1 MPKSRMETNQN
12 QLLKSSWK
20 TRRLHLYTF
29 AASATDV
36 TRCKLSA
43 HEDAGVASFFRD
55 DVSRVGQSR
64 LHLRRH
70 LFCRR
75 AHHGNFLP
83 ANVHSEKTGAREC
96 RFFRNAE

>member
-1 MPKSRMETNQN
+1 METNRP
-12 QLLKSSWK
+12 QLLKNSCK
-20 TRRLHLYTF
+20 TRRLDLSTS

-83 ANVHSEKTGAREC
+83 ANVHSEKTGTGER
-96 RFFRNAE
+96 RFLRNAESS